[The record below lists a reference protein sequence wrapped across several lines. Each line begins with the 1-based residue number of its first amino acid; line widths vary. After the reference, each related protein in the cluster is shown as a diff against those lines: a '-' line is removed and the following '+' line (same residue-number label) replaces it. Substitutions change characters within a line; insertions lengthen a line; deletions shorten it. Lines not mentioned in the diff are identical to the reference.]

1 MFGKGYTFTRVISCI
16 YYRGVGSQDKMK
28 TDVKPRKVKRLKRE
42 RWVVRSLKL
51 KKESDPNNDG
61 LLLCEDDVEEVETVM
76 RAEIATEEKE
86 DAEMA
91 SFHDGNSSL
100 EEAQNLSS
108 VKEHWAVKSLKLEKE
123 NSCSGPCP
131 GHMEEEDTDVEEVGV
146 IYLDEV
152 VEEESD
158 GCTSPL
164 QQDYM
169 QSPGENL
176 WESDLEI
183 NIS

>member
-1 MFGKGYTFTRVISCI
+1 
-16 YYRGVGSQDKMK
+16 MK
-28 TDVKPRKVKRLKRE
+28 TGVKSRRVKRVKRE
-42 RWVVRSLKL
+42 RWVLRSLKL
-51 KKESDPNNDG
+51 KKEGDLNNDS
-61 LLLCEDDVEEVETVM
+61 LLLCEDDVEEVAMVVL
-76 RAEIATEEKE
+76 AEIATEEKE
-86 DAEMA
+86 DAKMVPPNHNK
-91 SFHDGNSSL
+91 SHL
-100 EEAQNLSS
+100 KEAQNLRS
-108 VKEHWAVKSLKLEKE
+108 VKERWVVKSLKLEKE
-123 NSCSGPCP
+123 TSWRYPCP

-158 GCTSPL
+158 GSTSPL

-183 NIS
+183 NML